1 MEWESGPRNHSRYHG
16 QITPFFASLFPVN
29 SDSTGSR
36 MLDSIKATLTRVLG
50 PESAQVVEFYVD
62 KHLAIEDPVAFEQ
75 ALTDFLGSQA
85 GGLLIEQI
93 KSDLRNEHKSGV
105 PEHVSKFLSAS
116 AKSSPTKVT
125 RDRLPENPMS
135 MQAPKTGTPQESF
148 VRAAKM
154 ATTETG
160 ASFKELVTEGLVANK
175 GETCAFATLACV
187 GRKALDDP
195 KAFVEKVATIFSLD
209 GITILED
216 LTAFFKVKAELRRV
230 TAL

>member
-1 MEWESGPRNHSRYHG
+1 M
-16 QITPFFASLFPVN
+16 SLSPAN

-85 GGLLIEQI
+85 GALLIEAI
-93 KSDLRNEHKSGV
+93 KSDLRNENAKSRM
-105 PEHVSKFLSAS
+105 PEPVSRFLSAS
-116 AKSSPTKVT
+116 AKSPPTQGT
-125 RDRLPENPMS
+125 RDLLPENPMS
-135 MQAPKTGTPQESF
+135 RQAPKTGTPQENF
-148 VRAAKM
+148 VRAAKLM
-154 ATTETG
+154 TKSG
-160 ASFKELVTEGLVANK
+160 ISFKDLVTEGLVANK
-175 GETCAFATLACV
+175 GETCGYATLACL

-195 KAFVEKVATIFSLD
+195 NAFVEKVATIFSLE
-209 GITILED
+209 GITILDD
-216 LTAFFKVKAELRRV
+216 LTAYCKMKAEVRRV